1 MTTKQMLF
9 VETDRESSVGTVEFF
24 HSQAVLL
31 NSHED
36 IRLTETPAPES
47 KKVLEVYG
55 DVLADRVRGRS
66 DARLKRD
73 VTAIPSA
80 QALDVVERLKGRKYR
95 FDGDWRYGL
104 VAQEVESVLPDI
116 VYTDHLGYKSVN
128 YIDCIAVLVEAVKGL
143 KAELDALKPSKT
155 EPSLEYNHHSF
166 T

>member
-36 IRLTETPAPES
+36 IRLTETPES
-47 KKVLEVYG
+47 KKVLEVFG

-66 DARLKRD
+66 DARLKKD
-73 VTAIPSA
+73 VSAIPSA
-80 QALDVVERLKGRKYR
+80 HALDVVERLNGRRYR

-116 VYTDHLGYKSVN
+116 VYTDQLGYKSVN

-143 KAELDALKPSKT
+143 KAELDALKP
-155 EPSLEYNHHSF
+155 
-166 T
+166 